1 MNRPARSGVLAAV
14 SVLGLLSAIA
24 CDGDDAG
31 GAPAGNAGSS
41 TGGST
46 SGGGTGGGAGN
57 DTGAGAG
64 GADAQGFGPVWV
76 IKKDFKKV
84 AVLDGEGTEIFS
96 DAVTSEPLALALEGN
111 NAWVILEG
119 GEILRYDVAAR
130 ARKATITGAKKPQ
143 RLAAAGN
150 AAWVVDDTGAP
161 CGSTP
166 DEGPRKLHRV
176 DGTTDKIAST
186 TNLNLDEAVGSCD
199 ETGALVADGQAAY
212 AIMDNGFGA
221 IRVTNDGKIALR
233 AKLGLEGGYGVGN
246 GALTGTTLWVVDRS
260 KKRLLDLDPATLAQR
275 ATVTL
280 PDDVNAD
287 VMTASDKAVWLRS
300 SAGILRIDAA
310 ATSTSKA
317 ITLEASADA
326 FARST
331 RGLYVAGG
339 GELGAIVILDAVT
352 GEKKGEIPL
361 AYADGLAVP

>member
-1 MNRPARSGVLAAV
+1 MNRPARSAFPAAFSALALLLAV
-14 SVLGLLSAIA
+14 G
-24 CDGDDAG
+24 CGDDADGSPTG
-31 GAPAGNAGSS
+31 GAGSS
-41 TGGST
+41 AGGAT
-46 SGGGTGGGAGN
+46 SGGGSGGSGPSGGGSGGG
-57 DTGAGAG
+57 DT
-64 GADAQGFGPVWV
+64 QGFGPVWV

-84 AVLDGEGTEIFS
+84 AVLDGEGNETFT
-96 DAVTSEPLALALEGN
+96 DATSSEPLALALEGN

-130 ARKATITGAKKPQ
+130 VRKATITGAKKPQ

-161 CGSTP
+161 CGSTS

-176 DGTTDKIAST
+176 DAATDTITST

-199 ETGALVADGQAAY
+199 ATGALVADAQAAY
-212 AIMDNGFGA
+212 ALMDNGFGA
-221 IRVTNDGKIALR
+221 IRVTSDGKIAQR
-233 AKLGLEGGYGVGN
+233 AKLGLEGGYGIGN
-246 GALTGTTLWVVDRS
+246 AALTNTTLWIVDRS

-300 SAGILRIDAA
+300 SAGILRVDAA
-310 ATSTSKA
+310 ATSTTKA

-339 GELGAIVILDAVT
+339 GTLGAIVILDAVT
-352 GEKKGEIPL
+352 GDKKGEIPL
-361 AYADGLAVP
+361 AYADDLAVP